1 MADVSLKFAF
11 IYQSIFPLYPQE
23 YKMLLQSTL
32 VSIVKL
38 LLIAY
43 NIVRQVFLIE
53 ENTNQKVITDL
64 WLRYADSPKVDSK
77 CFDSS
82 TEFIDAEVKLC

>member
-1 MADVSLKFAF
+1 MADVSIKFAF

-23 YKMLLQSTL
+23 YKKLLQSTL
-32 VSIVKL
+32 VSVVKL

-64 WLRYADSPKVDSK
+64 WLYYADLPKVDSK

-82 TEFIDAEVKLC
+82 KAFIDAEVKLC